1 VPVPDPV
8 LALDIGG
15 TKIRA
20 ALVHGLGAAD
30 GPSAA
35 GPAADGIGAAGPAA
49 DGLGADGPAVDGP
62 AADGLGADGTDLVPR
77 LEQVAEV
84 PTPATEGAAAILG
97 AALALAE
104 QVRGGAAVRAVGIS
118 SAGVVDSA
126 RGRITHATD
135 SLAGWAGTALAA
147 PFAERFAVPVAA
159 LNDVHA
165 HGLGE
170 ARFGAGRGRDSLLL
184 MAVGTGIGGCQVLDG
199 RAVLGARGA
208 AGHVGH
214 VPVPEAEG
222 VPCPCGRSGHLEG
235 LASGPG
241 IVRLAA
247 ALGADPAP
255 RDGRALAA
263 AAARGERAAVEA
275 YHRAGRAAGRV
286 LGALMNVLDP
296 EVVALTGGVADAD
309 VAVWREAVRDGIAQE
324 AMDVV
329 AATPVLPASAG
340 SHAALLGAAVRAL
353 GTPPPPSVHS
363 DFTRST

>member
-1 VPVPDPV
+1 
-8 LALDIGG
+8 
-15 TKIRA
+15 
-20 ALVHGLGAAD
+20 
-30 GPSAA
+30 
-35 GPAADGIGAAGPAA
+35 
-49 DGLGADGPAVDGP
+49 
-62 AADGLGADGTDLVPR
+62 
-77 LEQVAEV
+77 
-84 PTPATEGAAAILG
+84 
-97 AALALAE
+97 
-104 QVRGGAAVRAVGIS
+104 VGIS
-118 SAGVVDSA
+118 SAGVVDAA

-135 SLAGWAGTALAA
+135 SLTGWAGTALTA
-147 PFAERFAVPVAA
+147 PFAERFGVPVAA

-170 ARFGAGRGRDSLLL
+170 ARFGVGRGRGSLLL
-184 MAVGTGIGGCQVLDG
+184 MAVGTGIGGCHVQEG
-199 RAVLGARGA
+199 RPALGAHGA

-222 VPCPCGRSGHLEG
+222 VPCPCGRTGHLEG

-241 IVRLAA
+241 IVGLAA
-247 ALGADPAP
+247 RLGADPVP
-255 RDGRALAA
+255 RDGRELAA
-263 AAARGERAAVEA
+263 AGGRGEGPALEA
-275 YHRAGRAAGRV
+275 YRLAGRATARV
-286 LGALMNVLDP
+286 IGALLNILDP

-309 VAVWREAVRDGIAQE
+309 VPVWREALTAGLREE